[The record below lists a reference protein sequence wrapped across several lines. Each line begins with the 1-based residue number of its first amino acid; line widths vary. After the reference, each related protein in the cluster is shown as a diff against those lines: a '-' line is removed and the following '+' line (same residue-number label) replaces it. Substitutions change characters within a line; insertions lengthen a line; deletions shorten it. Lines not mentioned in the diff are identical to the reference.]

1 MVSPLSLRRRLPL
14 RLATLGLLTAALAGC
29 QYFAEEQ
36 PTRSQPQLKGS
47 LPLRGLAQTASVR
60 RNAEGQPLIETTTF
74 HDALFTLGY
83 VHASERLAQ
92 MVELRLLAQGRLAEA
107 YGESRLDSDRFMRA
121 VDLRKAAQVAYASAS
136 PRLKTFFEVYA
147 RGVNAYLYRA
157 GERVELDG
165 HDYRVDYW
173 KPEDSALLFELL
185 NFAQAVDLRKETAA
199 LVLATQVSP
208 ERLAWLLPTYP
219 DEPLPEEETA
229 KLRGLTLRGQL
240 PGLDALLEVQRQL
253 AQRAPFGGPTGTAWA
268 ATPGHTRSGRSL
280 LGVDKVSAFQGQS
293 PFTLVTIRAPRFEAV
308 GTTLP
313 GLPLLLD
320 GYNGKLAWGAA
331 TLMGDSQDLYLER
344 LQRQGGR
351 LQVQSGGQWQPAG
364 ERVETFLVRGGK
376 PRRETLYTSPR
387 GPLLNLALVPEA
399 SGYGLALRSSRLEAD
414 KSLDA
419 LFDLSRAK
427 DVERAF
433 ELARDIRASDWNLV
447 FADAEHVGWQV
458 TGRYPNRRSGLGLL
472 PAPGW
477 DERYAWDGYADPML
491 HPYDQDPAQG
501 WLGAANQR
509 VVPRGYGMQLS
520 SSWSGPERQ
529 ERLAQLAGRA
539 ARLDTRDAIAL
550 QQDQTTTLAAKLK
563 TQLEAPGF
571 AAPLRQAIAAL
582 PAAQRGAA
590 DEALGRLRTF
600 DGRLAAGSADAAIYE
615 AFLETLAEQTFA
627 DELGGTG
634 SPAWRAFTTLSDTGY
649 NPVVDHLLARDDSP
663 YWKDAGAAGRED
675 KPAVFARALAGA
687 IDACEKRLGSDRA
700 RWQWGRLHRLGDA
713 ASGGDASTLNLTA
726 SHWGGDD
733 QVWLAPSLRLVVD
746 FGLAEPLQASQA
758 GTPAAGWAKGQY
770 QSLPLQPQNLE
781 RVYGRDRLLLLPQK

>member
-1 MVSPLSLRRRLPL
+1 MVSSLRLRQRAPL
-14 RLATLGLLTAALAGC
+14 RLAALGLLVTLAGC
-29 QYFAEEQ
+29 QYFAEES
-36 PTRSQPQLKGS
+36 PTRGQPQLKGS

-74 HDALFTLGY
+74 HDALFALGY
-83 VHASERLAQ
+83 VHASERLPQ
-92 MVELRLLAQGRLAEA
+92 MIELRLLAQGRLAEA
-107 YGESRLDSDRFMRA
+107 YGDSRLDTDRFMRA
-121 VDLRKAAQVAYASAS
+121 VDLRKAAQVAFANAS

-157 GERVELDG
+157 GERVELNG
-165 HDYRVDYW
+165 HDYRTEYW

-199 LVLATQVSP
+199 LALAAQVGP

-229 KLRGLTLRGQL
+229 KLRGLNLRGQV
-240 PGLDALLEVQRQL
+240 PGLEALLDVQRQL
-253 AQRAPFGGPTGTAWA
+253 AQLAPFGGPTGTAWA

-280 LGVDKVSAFQGQS
+280 LGVDKVSAFDGQS
-293 PFTLVTIRAPRFEAV
+293 PFTLVTLRAPRFEAV

-351 LQVQSGGQWQPAG
+351 LQVQSNGQWQPAS
-364 ERVETFLVRGGK
+364 ERVETFFIRGEK
-376 PRRETLYTSPR
+376 PRRETLYSSPR
-387 GPLLNLALVPEA
+387 GPLLNLALAPDA
-399 SGYGLALRSSRLEAD
+399 NGYGLALRSSRLEAD

-433 ELARDIRASDWNLV
+433 ELARDLRASDWNLV
-447 FADAEHVGWQV
+447 FADAEHIGWQV

-472 PAPGW
+472 PSPGW

-491 HPYDQDPAQG
+491 HPYDQDPAEG
-501 WLGAANQR
+501 WLGTANNR

-520 SSWSGPERQ
+520 SSWAGPERQ
-529 ERLAQLAGRA
+529 ERLAQLAGRS
-539 ARLDTRDAIAL
+539 ARLDSRDAMAL

-563 TQLEAPGF
+563 TQLGAPGF
-571 AAPLRQAIAAL
+571 ATPLRQAIAAL
-582 PAAQRGAA
+582 PADQRRAA
-590 DEALGRLRTF
+590 EEALSRLLAF
-600 DGRLAAGSADAAIYE
+600 DGRLTTSSADAAIYE
-615 AFLETLAEQTFA
+615 TFLQVLAEQTFA
-627 DELGGTG
+627 KALGGTD
-634 SPAWRAFTTLSDTGY
+634 SPAWHAFTTLSDTGY

-663 YWKDAGAAGRED
+663 YWGDGPQAG
-675 KPAVFARALAGA
+675 KPAVFARALAA
-687 IDACEKRLGSDRA
+687 TIDRCVAQLGSDRA
-700 RWQWGRLHRLGDA
+700 AWQWGRLHRLAGA
-713 ASGGDASTLNLTA
+713 ASGGDASTLDLTA
-726 SHWGGDD
+726 SHWGGDSK
-733 QVWLAPSLRLVVD
+733 VWLAPALRLVVD
-746 FGLAEPLQASQA
+746 FGLTEPLLASQA
-758 GTPAAGWAKGQY
+758 GTPSNGWVRGQY

-781 RVYGRDRLLLLPQK
+781 RVYSRDRLLLIPQK

>member
-1 MVSPLSLRRRLPL
+1 MVSPFSFLRRTPL
-14 RLATLGLLTAALAGC
+14 RLATLGLLTTLAGC

-36 PTRSQPQLKGS
+36 PTRNQPQLKGS

-60 RNAEGQPLIETTTF
+60 RNADGQPLIETTTF
-74 HDALFTLGY
+74 HDALFALGY

-121 VDLRKAAQVAYASAS
+121 VDLRKAAQVAYGNAS
-136 PRLKTFFEVYA
+136 PRMKTFFEVYA

-165 HDYRVDYW
+165 NEYRAEYW

-199 LVLATQVSP
+199 LTLAAQVGP

-229 KLRGLTLRGQL
+229 KLRGLNLRGQL
-240 PGLDALLEVQRQL
+240 PGLDALLDVQRQL
-253 AQRAPFGGPTGTAWA
+253 AQLAPFGGPTGTAWA

-280 LGVDKVSAFQGQS
+280 LGVDKVSAFNGQS
-293 PFTLVTIRAPRFEAV
+293 PFTLVTLRAPRFEAV

-364 ERVETFLVRGGK
+364 ERVETFFVRGEK

-387 GPLLNLALVPEA
+387 GPLLNLALAPDA
-399 SGYGLALRSSRLEAD
+399 NGYGLALRSSRLEAD

-433 ELARDIRASDWNLV
+433 ELARELRASDWNLV

-472 PAPGW
+472 PSPGW

-520 SSWSGPERQ
+520 SNWSGPERQ
-529 ERLAQLAGRA
+529 ERLAQLAGRS
-539 ARLDTRDAIAL
+539 ARLDSRDAMTL

-563 TQLEAPGF
+563 TQLDAPGF

-582 PAAQRGAA
+582 PAAQRQAA
-590 DEALGRLRTF
+590 EEALRRLQNF
-600 DGRLAAGSADAAIYE
+600 DGRLAAGSADAALYE
-615 AFLETLAEQTFA
+615 AFLQALAEQTFA
-627 DELGGTG
+627 DELGGTR
-634 SPAWRAFTTLSDTGY
+634 SKAWQAFTTLSDTGY
-649 NPVVDHLLARDDSP
+649 NAIVDHLLARDDSP
-663 YWKDAGAAGRED
+663 YWDDVSTATRED
-675 KPAVFARALAGA
+675 KPAIFARALAGA
-687 IDACEKRLGSDRA
+687 IATCEAKLSSDRA
-700 RWQWGRLHRLGDA
+700 AWQWGRLHRLDGN
-713 ASGGDASTLNLTA
+713 ASGGDGSTLDLTA
-726 SHWGGDD
+726 SHWGGND
-733 QVWLAPSLRLVVD
+733 QVWLAPALRLVVD

-758 GTPAAGWAKGQY
+758 GTPGKGWAQGQY
-770 QSLPLQPQNLE
+770 RSLPLQQQNLE
-781 RVYGRDRLLLLPQK
+781 RVYGRDRLLLIPQK

>member
-1 MVSPLSLRRRLPL
+1 MVSPLSLRRRAPL
-14 RLATLGLLTAALAGC
+14 RLATLGLLTALAGC
-29 QYFAEEQ
+29 QYLAEEQ
-36 PTRSQPQLKGS
+36 PTRSQLQLKGS

-74 HDALFTLGY
+74 HDALFALGY

-107 YGESRLDSDRFMRA
+107 YGASRLDTDRFMRA
-121 VDLRKAAQVAYASAS
+121 VDLRKAAQVAYTNAS

-173 KPEDSALLFELL
+173 KPEDSALLYELL

-199 LVLATQVSP
+199 LALATQVSP

-229 KLRGLTLRGQL
+229 KLRGLNLRGQV
-240 PGLDALLEVQRQL
+240 PGLEALLEVQRRL
-253 AQRAPFGGPTGTAWA
+253 AQQAPFGGPTGTAWA
-268 ATPGHTRSGRSL
+268 ATPSHTRSGRSL
-280 LGVDKVSAFQGQS
+280 LGVDKVSAFDGQS

-320 GYNGKLAWGAA
+320 GYNGNLAWAGT

-351 LQVQSGGQWQPAG
+351 LQVQSGGQWQPASQ
-364 ERVETFLVRGGK
+364 RVETFFVRGEK
-376 PRRETLYTSPR
+376 PRRETLYASPR
-387 GPLLNLALVPEA
+387 GPLLNLALAPEA
-399 SGYGLALRSSRLEAD
+399 DGYGLALRSGRLEAD

-433 ELARDIRASDWNLV
+433 ELARDIRASDWNLM
-447 FADAEHVGWQV
+447 FADAQHIGWQV

-477 DERYAWDGYADPML
+477 DERYAWDGYADTML

-501 WLGAANQR
+501 WLGTANQR

-520 SSWSGPERQ
+520 SSWSGPERL
-529 ERLAQLAGRA
+529 ERLAQLMNRSP
-539 ARLDTRDAIAL
+539 RLDADAAIAL

-563 TQLEAPGF
+563 TQLAAPGF

-582 PAAQRGAA
+582 PAEQRRAAEEAQS
-590 DEALGRLRTF
+590 RLLAF
-600 DGRLAAGSADAAIYE
+600 DGRLAASSAEAAVYE
-615 AFLETLAEQTFA
+615 AFLQVLAEQTFA
-627 DELGGTG
+627 KALGGTE

-663 YWKDAGAAGRED
+663 YWGDAGLQAN

-687 IDACEKRLGSDRA
+687 IDRCVAQLGNDRA
-700 RWQWGRLHRLGDA
+700 SWQWGRLHRLAGS
-713 ASGGDASTLNLTA
+713 ASGGDVSTLDLTA
-726 SHWGGDD
+726 SHWGGDSK
-733 QVWLAPSLRLVVD
+733 VWLAPELRLVVD
-746 FGLAEPLQASQA
+746 FGLTEPLLASQA
-758 GTPAAGWAKGQY
+758 GTPGNGWARGQY

-781 RVYGRDRLLLLPQK
+781 RVYGRDRLLLIPQK